1 MIEPLQRKSAASNL
15 MGGERLEL
23 NLATVWK
30 FVCSALASA
39 AVYIWGPA
47 DEWLYALLAMIVLDY
62 FSGVIAAIINRELSS
77 AVGFRGDTQEGA
89 VSDHRGSCEY
99 CRHVNRF
106 KRHGAKRRNRLFN
119 RQRRAQH
126 FGKCRTLRAQ
136 KAAGAHFH
144 VETASDRRRIAF
156 KKPGLKM
163 SPGFLENPYLTN
175 RSSYHRINRLFSLFL
190 RGAIWGLLN
199 FLLLR

>member
-1 MIEPLQRKSAASNL
+1 MIEPLQRKSAAFSL

-77 AVGFRGDTQEGA
+77 AVGFRGILKKVLFLIIAGVANIADTLIGLNGMGQNAVIGFLIANEGL
-89 VSDHRGSCEY
+89 SILE
-99 CRHVNRF
+99 N
-106 KRHGAKRRNRLFN
+106 
-119 RQRRAQH
+119 
-126 FGKCRTLRAQ
+126 
-136 KAAGAHFH
+136 AG
-144 VETASDRRRIAF
+144 RCGL
-156 KKPGLKM
+156 KKPQALISMLKQLQTDDE
-163 SPGFLENPYLTN
+163 SHSKNQD
-175 RSSYHRINRLFSLFL
+175 SK
-190 RGAIWGLLN
+190 
-199 FLLLR
+199 